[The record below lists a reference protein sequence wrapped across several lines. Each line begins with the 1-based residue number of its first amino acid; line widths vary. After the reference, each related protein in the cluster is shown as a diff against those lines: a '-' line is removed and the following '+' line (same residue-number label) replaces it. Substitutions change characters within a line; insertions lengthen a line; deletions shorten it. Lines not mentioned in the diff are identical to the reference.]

1 MKIETQ
7 PQDNC
12 TVTLIV
18 EVEDER
24 VQPALRAAARKLAKN
39 YRIPGFRPGK
49 APYETVV
56 RYLGEDAIYSEALEA
71 LTQDVYRAALE
82 ESKIDPYAPGALEDA
97 KLKPM
102 VLTYNV
108 PLKPEVDLGDYRSVR
123 VDYTA
128 PKITDEAVTESME
141 QWRETRAVT
150 EPVERPAELGDV
162 LVLDVNAFINTGENP
177 SDFLLADK
185 DVALKLEAEADWP
198 MPGFAPQVVGMKAGE
213 SKKFDL
219 AFPEGYANESLRGQL
234 AHLEVA
240 CKEVKSRT
248 LPEWSDELAKEF
260 GDYESLEDMR
270 AKVREGLV
278 RQATREQ
285 DRDYS
290 TLAMD
295 KLLEQ
300 TTIKY
305 PPAILEQELESMMH
319 DLDHR
324 LKEQRLTLDD
334 YLKIEGK
341 TRDEL
346 RAEYEPLADKRLK
359 RSLALG
365 RLIEQE
371 RLTVNDADVEQE
383 IERFTAIFGGSAD
396 ATAIRKSLD
405 TPESRSSMAMEIL
418 SNRAVERL
426 VALAKGEDIPLPA
439 PEAETAGAEIA
450 PEPVATPV
458 PEIEAVTEPAAP

>member
-1 MKIETQ
+1 MTM
-7 PQDNC
+7 
-12 TVTLIV
+12 IV

-24 VQPALRAAARKLAKN
+24 VQPALRTAARKLAKN

-71 LTQDVYRAALE
+71 LTQDIYRAALDQA
-82 ESKIDPYAPGALEDA
+82 KIDPYAPGSLEDA

-108 PLKPEVDLGDYRSVR
+108 PLKPEVDLGDYRALR

-128 PKITDEAVTESME
+128 PEITAEAVTESME

-150 EPVERPAELGDV
+150 EPVDRPAEMGDV

-198 MPGFAPQVVGMKAGE
+198 MPGFAPQVVGLKAGE

-219 AFPEGYANESLRGQL
+219 AFPEDYANESLRGQL
-234 AHLEVA
+234 AHLEVN
-240 CKEVKSRT
+240 CKEVKSRS
-248 LPEWSDELAKEF
+248 LPDWSDELAKEF
-260 GDYESLEDMR
+260 GDYASLDDMR
-270 AKVREGLV
+270 AKVRDGLE
-278 RQATREQ
+278 RQATREK

-290 TLAMD
+290 TQVID

-305 PPAILEQELESMMH
+305 PPLLLEQELDSMLH

-341 TRDEL
+341 TKDEL
-346 RAEYEPLADKRLK
+346 RAEYQPLADKRLK

-365 RLIEQE
+365 RLIEHEQ
-371 RLTVNDADVEQE
+371 LGVNDADVEQE
-383 IERFTAIFGGSAD
+383 IERFTAIFSGNAD
-396 ATAIRKSLD
+396 AAAIRKSLD

-439 PEAETAGAEIA
+439 PVEAEAT
-450 PEPVATPV
+450 PLPPTPDSTPV
-458 PEIEAVTEPAAP
+458 PEIEAATESAA

>member
-12 TVTLIV
+12 TVTMIV

-24 VQPALRAAARKLAKN
+24 VQPALRTAARKLAKN

-49 APYETVV
+49 APYETIV

-71 LTQDVYRAALE
+71 LTQDVYRAALDE
-82 ESKIDPYAPGALEDA
+82 AKIDPYAPGSLEDA

-108 PLKPEVDLGDYRSVR
+108 PLKPEVALGDYRALR

-128 PKITDEAVTESME
+128 PEVNDAAVTESLE

-150 EPVERPAELGDV
+150 EPVDRPAELGDV

-185 DVALKLEAEADWP
+185 DVALKLEADADWP
-198 MPGFAPQVVGMKAGE
+198 MPGFAAQVVGIKAGE

-219 AFPEGYANESLRGQL
+219 AFPEDYANDSLRGQL
-234 AHLEVA
+234 AHLEVN
-240 CKEVKSRT
+240 CKEVKSRR
-248 LPEWSDELAKEF
+248 LPDWTDDLVKEF
-260 GDYESLEDMR
+260 GDYASMDDMR

-278 RQATREQ
+278 RQATREK
-285 DRDYS
+285 DREYS
-290 TLAMD
+290 TQVMD

-305 PPAILEQELESMMH
+305 PPLLLDQELDSMLH

-324 LKEQRLTLDD
+324 LKEQRLTLED

-341 TRDEL
+341 TKDEL
-346 RAEYEPLADKRLK
+346 EAEYRPLADKRLK

-371 RLTVNDADVEQE
+371 KLSVNDADVEQE
-383 IERFTAIFGGSAD
+383 IERFTAIFSGNAD
-396 ATAIRKSLD
+396 AAAIRKSLD

-426 VALAKGEDIPLPA
+426 VALAKGEEVPLPA
-439 PEAETAGAEIA
+439 AETDEAALPPA
-450 PEPVATPV
+450 PASTPV
-458 PEIEAVTEPAAP
+458 PEIEAATESAA

>member
-1 MKIETQ
+1 M
-7 PQDNC
+7 
-12 TVTLIV
+12 TLIV

-24 VQPALRAAARKLAKN
+24 VQPALRVAARKLGKN

-49 APYETVV
+49 APYETVL
-56 RYLGEDAIYSEALEA
+56 RYLGEDAIYNEALEA

-82 ESKIDPYAPGALEDA
+82 ETKIDPYAPGALEDA

-102 VLTYNV
+102 VLTYSV
-108 PLKPEVDLGDYRSVR
+108 PLKPEVDLGDYRALR

-128 PKITDEAVTESME
+128 PDITDEAVNDSME

-198 MPGFAPQVVGMKAGE
+198 MPGFAPTVVGMKAGE

-219 AFPEGYANESLRGQL
+219 AFPEEYANESLRGQL
-234 AHLEVA
+234 AHLEVD

-248 LPEWSDELAKEF
+248 LPAWTDELAKEF
-260 GDYESLEDMR
+260 GDYESLDDMR
-270 AKVREGLV
+270 AKVRAGLL
-278 RQATREQ
+278 RQASREQ

-290 TLAMD
+290 NLVMD

-305 PPAILEQELESMMH
+305 PPPLLEQELDSMMH

-334 YLKIEGK
+334 YLKIESK
-341 TRDEL
+341 TRDDL
-346 RAEYEPLADKRLK
+346 RAEYQPLADKRLK

-365 RLIEQE
+365 GLIEREQ
-371 RLTVNDADVEQE
+371 LGVSDTDVEQE
-383 IERFTAIFGGSAD
+383 IERFTAIFSGNADSA
-396 ATAIRKSLD
+396 AIRKSLE

-418 SNRAVERL
+418 SNRALERL
-426 VALAKGEDIPLPA
+426 MALAKGEDMPLPVRKEADEAA
-439 PEAETAGAEIA
+439 PVPPPIS
-450 PEPVATPV
+450 TPV
-458 PEIEAVTEPAAP
+458 PEIEAAPEPAA

>member
-1 MKIETQ
+1 
-7 PQDNC
+7 
-12 TVTLIV
+12 
-18 EVEDER
+18 
-24 VQPALRAAARKLAKN
+24 
-39 YRIPGFRPGK
+39 
-49 APYETVV
+49 
-56 RYLGEDAIYSEALEA
+56 
-71 LTQDVYRAALE
+71 
-82 ESKIDPYAPGALEDA
+82 
-97 KLKPM
+97 
-102 VLTYNV
+102 
-108 PLKPEVDLGDYRSVR
+108 
-123 VDYTA
+123 
-128 PKITDEAVTESME
+128 
-141 QWRETRAVT
+141 
-150 EPVERPAELGDV
+150 
-162 LVLDVNAFINTGENP
+162 
-177 SDFLLADK
+177 
-185 DVALKLEAEADWP
+185 
-198 MPGFAPQVVGMKAGE
+198 MKAGE

-219 AFPEGYANESLRGQL
+219 AFPDDYANDSLRGQL
-234 AHLEVA
+234 AHLEVN

-260 GDYESLEDMR
+260 GEYASLDDMR

-278 RQATREQ
+278 RQAAREK

-290 TLAMD
+290 TQVMD

-305 PPAILEQELESMMH
+305 PPLLLDQELDSMMH

-341 TRDEL
+341 TKEEL
-346 RAEYEPLADKRLK
+346 QAEYRPMADKRLK

-371 RLTVNDADVEQE
+371 HLSVNDADVEQE
-383 IERFTAIFGGSAD
+383 IERFTAIFSGNAD
-396 ATAIRKSLD
+396 AATIRKSLD

-439 PEAETAGAEIA
+439 EAEADPLP
-450 PEPVATPV
+450 PEPSATPV
-458 PEIEAVTEPAAP
+458 PEIEAVSETPA